1 MGGSDEGGVVVSD
14 VGSTYVS
21 KYPLSPCIKLDR
33 YYIVVNS
40 LLHKGDYVSAHTN
53 MAAAHTSRSCQP
65 KDEKSMV
72 GMKSIVKYSVE

>member
-1 MGGSDEGGVVVSD
+1 MGGGGRGGVVVRD

-21 KYPLSPCIKLDR
+21 KYPLSPSIKLDR

-40 LLHKGDYVSAHTN
+40 LLHKGDYLSAHTS

-65 KDEKSMV
+65 KDEESMV
-72 GMKSIVKYSVE
+72 GMKSIVKYSAE